1 MATLQ
6 DMIRHKLIN
15 AGDSIT
21 FTFKGNVFGA
31 SILNGGF
38 IGKCTIKRVHD
49 TDAEDILKQTVAF
62 SSLTAW
68 TEACLQDIMEEYYT
82 RYSSWKRVIHS
93 ESKRSMGDLRDQ
105 CKLLDPLKSKDH
117 TNELYREIIRLH
129 ETIDEMNAY
138 IEDLYQGKSLPPRKW
153 SYMNFKP
160 QQQVEERSVVH
171 EVIDMGLHNTTQD
184 MIMNNEFDEYLQ
196 PQ

>member
-49 TDAEDILKQTVAF
+49 TDAEEYLKANHSTF

-68 TEACLQDIMEEYYT
+68 TEACLQDMWRNIIQDLLKLEESDT
-82 RYSSWKRVIHS
+82 QRVKTS
-93 ESKRSMGDLRDQ
+93 R
-105 CKLLDPLKSKDH
+105 
-117 TNELYREIIRLH
+117 
-129 ETIDEMNAY
+129 
-138 IEDLYQGKSLPPRKW
+138 
-153 SYMNFKP
+153 
-160 QQQVEERSVVH
+160 
-171 EVIDMGLHNTTQD
+171 
-184 MIMNNEFDEYLQ
+184 
-196 PQ
+196 